1 MITFVFLTV
10 WRNKIGTYLALLN
23 HDDVFNRSPITPI
36 IINDIS
42 TATEAERDY
51 VNRLISTCADGDMLS
66 NEPSCECGELKGGY
80 NLGSVCQNC
89 KLPVKELFDQELQ
102 TLTWMRSPNG
112 VEKLINPMVLT
123 QLSTRFTKSK
133 FNLIEWL
140 CNTDYHPSANKPEE
154 VAELLAM
161 GVKRGYNNFIQNFDA
176 YIEILFSLKNPKV
189 RKGEVEDLQVHLKM
203 SRSCCLSWHLPL
215 PNKSLLVI
223 EKTQVGIFVD
233 PIVVGAVDAIR
244 TICSI
249 DTELSSFTLKQKE
262 NRTAKTLFIL
272 ANFCNEVYH
281 DILASKNGLFRKH
294 VFGGRNYFSAR
305 AVISS
310 NTRVHNSGE
319 LQISWGAGVTIFK
332 IHLMNK
338 LFKLGWNPVNATAF
352 LQKYTCVYHELLD
365 TLFCELIDESPD
377 KGIYAIFGRN
387 PSLTRGSS
395 QLMKITKIKTDVNDP
410 TITMSILDVKGFNA

>member
-1 MITFVFLTV
+1 
-10 WRNKIGTYLALLN
+10 
-23 HDDVFNRSPITPI
+23 
-36 IINDIS
+36 
-42 TATEAERDY
+42 
-51 VNRLISTCADGDMLS
+51 MLS

-80 NLGSVCQNC
+80 NINTVCKNC
-89 KLPVKELFDQELQ
+89 RTPVKELFDQELQ
-102 TLTWMRSPNG
+102 TLVWMRSPNG

-123 QLSTRFTKSK
+123 QLSDRFTKSK
-133 FNLIEWL
+133 FNIIEWL
-140 CNTDYHPSANKPEE
+140 CNTDYHPAINKPEE
-154 VAELLAM
+154 IAELLAL

-176 YIEILFSLKNPKV
+176 YLEILFSLKNPKV
-189 RKGEVEDLQVHLKM
+189 KKGEIEDIQTHLKIN
-203 SRSCCLSWHLPL
+203 RDCCLSWHLPL

-223 EKTQVGIFVD
+223 ENTQVGIFVD

-249 DTELSSFTLKQKE
+249 DTSLSSFTLKQKE

-294 VFGGRNYFSAR
+294 VFGSRNYFSTR

-310 NTRVHNSGE
+310 NTKVHKYDE
-319 LQISWGAGVTIFK
+319 LYISWGAGVTMFK

-338 LFKLGWNPVNATAF
+338 LLKLGYNPNSASAL
-352 LQKYTCVYHELLD
+352 LQKSTYVYHPLID
-365 TLFCELIDESPD
+365 QLFNELINESPE
-377 KGIYAIFGRN
+377 KGIYCIYGRN

-395 QLMKITKIKTDVNDP
+395 QRMKITKIKTDVDDP
-410 TITMSILDVKGFNA
+410 TITMSILAVKGFNADLSTIRILQ